1 MGDGGERAL
10 DDVSGIWVTLQSCCE
25 KQIETKLCKS
35 RENSPTLAKE
45 FENKFGQVVEKL
57 SDVILCLFGFVKATK
72 FRDSSEYSHGVQNVL
87 AESCLPC

>member
-1 MGDGGERAL
+1 MGDGGERERAL
-10 DDVSGIWVTLQSCCE
+10 DDVSGIWVTVRSCCE
-25 KQIETKLCKS
+25 KRIKTKLCKS

-72 FRDSSEYSHGVQNVL
+72 FRDSSGYSQCVQIVL
-87 AESCLPC
+87 T